1 MNTLLLAKYRRVSAT
16 QIKHAA
22 IRIQK
27 TFRGYSTRNACWC
40 FGGILSKAVTLKI
53 QRVYR
58 GHVGRKKARALY
70 HTYRTN
76 KAIIMQCFWRQWIA
90 RRMVRLLNAIR
101 INRMATKIIKQWRGR
116 CVRKIVFA
124 MRLLIRIKQAT
135 KIQKSYRL
143 YVGRCRSHMI
153 RTGLVDGMMR
163 RSQAYREYVTSA
175 FVPMNETTG
184 NILDDWTTMSP
195 SELCEY
201 VLVLLS
207 VTRKI
212 EVYLVPILIVSLY
225 SSFLFCHHFKLSPF
239 IPPSSFPIQQRC

>member
-1 MNTLLLAKYRRVSAT
+1 MNTMLTLKYRRVSAA

-27 TFRGYSTRNACWC
+27 TFRGYSTRNACWS
-40 FGGILSKAVTLKI
+40 FGGILSKAVVLKI
-53 QRVYR
+53 QRVFR
-58 GHVGRKKARALY
+58 GHVGRRKARALY
-70 HTYRTN
+70 HAYRSN
-76 KAIIMQCFWRQWIA
+76 KVIIMQCFWRQWIA
-90 RRMVRLLNAIR
+90 RRMLRLLNAIR

-143 YVGRCRSHMI
+143 FVGRCRSHMI
-153 RTGLVDGMMR
+153 RTGLLEGMMR
-163 RSQAYREYVTSA
+163 RSQVYREYVTSA
-175 FVPMNETTG
+175 FVPMNGTAG
-184 NILDDWTTMSP
+184 NVLDDWTMMSP

-212 EVYLVPILIVSLY
+212 EVHRHYPFLHPLVFTSCFHCSVDIPLILSL
-225 SSFLFCHHFKLSPF
+225 
-239 IPPSSFPIQQRC
+239 